1 VHADLCKSSEKLFCI
16 VGRRVDEQVQVVGR
30 AVGAMPRHG
39 EATDN
44 EEADTC
50 RDKGFDERLVAAEM

>member
-1 VHADLCKSSEKLFCI
+1 
-16 VGRRVDEQVQVVGR
+16 
-30 AVGAMPRHG
+30 MPRHG